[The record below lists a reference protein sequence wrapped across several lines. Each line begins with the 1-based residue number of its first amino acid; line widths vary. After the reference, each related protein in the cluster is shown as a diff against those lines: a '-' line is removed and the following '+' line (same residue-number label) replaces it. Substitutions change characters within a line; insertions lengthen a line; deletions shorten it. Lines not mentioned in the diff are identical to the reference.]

1 MLFRNLRNVVDELLN
16 CEKTYIAALDKG
28 VKDYKM
34 AFRDTEFKKT
44 LPDALRGKEGTIFG
58 NIDRI
63 CDFHRD
69 ELLPKLLACDRNV
82 TKICEVFCEFIQKD
96 FFYKYVLYAMN
107 RTKSQL
113 ICSQHAV
120 FFSQR
125 QVEIGDKLGLNSF
138 LVKPIQRLPHYKML
152 FNQMIVELLKNM
164 DDESLKPLI
173 AICCKTEKYVQK
185 LLDTVN
191 ESINI
196 NDIEECYDVSES
208 GRDLHLIEWF

>member
-1 MLFRNLRNVVDELLN
+1 
-16 CEKTYIAALDKG
+16 
-28 VKDYKM
+28 
-34 AFRDTEFKKT
+34 
-44 LPDALRGKEGTIFG
+44 
-58 NIDRI
+58 
-63 CDFHRD
+63 
-69 ELLPKLLACDRNV
+69 
-82 TKICEVFCEFIQKD
+82 
-96 FFYKYVLYAMN
+96 MN

-113 ICSQHAV
+113 ICSQHTY
-120 FFSQR
+120 FFSRR
-125 QVEIGDKLGLNSF
+125 QEQIGDKLGLNSF

-196 NDIEECYDVSES
+196 NDIEECYEVRRLSLPSRKHSLIAGHLFSSSTSSTRESSARWTVSISTKSIRITATRVACSCSTRVWSTRSRPARGSSTRATIYE
-208 GRDLHLIEWF
+208 RK